1 MKINEVIKTKRKE
14 LGLTQEEIATALHV
28 STPAVNKWESGNSYP
43 DITQLPSLARLLKVD
58 MNTLL
63 DFKKELSREEM
74 GEIVNRIGELGYQDF
89 EKAYEEAM
97 DALYEYPNNDELAVS
112 IVAVLKG
119 LSIMV
124 PVENIDKVNQK
135 INELLMLL
143 IESDQ
148 VQTQSYAAQ
157 LLVAN
162 ALQEKNF
169 EDAYRY
175 LDKIPENKFDKKP
188 LELTAYM
195 AENKLDEAL
204 KLIQREVY
212 SFTAKI
218 ERYLFSAFEIAALN
232 KNIEDRTYYKDLLI
246 QFNTLFGINE
256 YMSKAIEFRECF
268 EIDNRQGIINSICE
282 MAIELE
288 KPIGVSIKKVY
299 DHLEIKDPN
308 EKFSKAMIQN
318 ILLQATQEE
327 KTKFLLEE
335 PQFLELLA
343 KYDEASK

>member
-63 DFKKELSREEM
+63 DFKKELSCEEM
-74 GEIVNRIGELGYQDF
+74 GKIVNHIGELGYQDF
-89 EKAYEEAM
+89 EKAYEDAM

-169 EDAYRY
+169 EDAKRY

-195 AENKLDEAL
+195 SENKLDEAL

-232 KNIEDRTYYKDLLI
+232 KNIEDRMYYKDLLI

-268 EIDNRQGIINSICE
+268 EVDNRQGIMNSISE

-288 KPIGVSIKKVY
+288 KPIGVSIKKIY

-318 ILLQATQEE
+318 ILLQAAQED

-343 KYDEASK
+343 KYDEASE